1 MIGLSQ
7 WRVAIGLWACR
18 FCRSSKAQHLNSHL
32 IVSNPAND
40 PHSSTSSD
48 GVRLSLWPDWP
59 AVSSVDAAITCS
71 CFLVVFLLIHL
82 ILLLSGDVEL
92 NPGPITIEQGKYCS
106 PLVMC

>member
-7 WRVAIGLWACR
+7 WRAAIGLWACR

-32 IVSNPAND
+32 IASND

-59 AVSSVDAAITCS
+59 AVSLVDAAITCS
-71 CFLVVFLLIHL
+71 FFLVVFQL

-106 PLVMC
+106 PCLY

>member
-7 WRVAIGLWACR
+7 WRAAIGLWACR

-32 IVSNPAND
+32 IASND

-59 AVSSVDAAITCS
+59 AVSLVDAAITCS
-71 CFLVVFLLIHL
+71 CFLVVFLLIQL

-92 NPGPITIEQGKYCS
+92 NPGPIEQGNTACS
-106 PLVMC
+106 PCPY